1 MAEEP
6 DFNNIEELLSDTFP
20 DRIITNYIIIA
31 ESVSANTKDLH
42 VSTSEQMTTW
52 LATGMINC
60 ASEVILNQGYAEQD
74 GDEE

>member
-6 DFNNIEELLSDTFP
+6 DFNIEELMRESFP
-20 DRIITNYIIIA
+20 DRMITNYIIIA
-31 ESVSANTKDLH
+31 ESVSADTKDLH
-42 VSTSEQMTTW
+42 VSTSDQMTTW
-52 LATGMINC
+52 LATGMLNC

>member
-6 DFNNIEELLSDTFP
+6 DFNIEELMRESFP
-20 DRIITNYIIIA
+20 DRMITNYIIIA
-31 ESVSANTKDLH
+31 ESISSEARDLH
-42 VSTSEQMTTW
+42 VSTSDQMTTW
-52 LATGMINC
+52 LATGMLNC

>member
-6 DFNNIEELLSDTFP
+6 DFNIEELLNESFP
-20 DRIITNYIIIA
+20 DRVITNYIIIA
-31 ESVSANTKDLH
+31 ESVSADTRDLH
-42 VSTSEQMTTW
+42 VSTSDQMTTW
-52 LATGMINC
+52 LATGMLNC

>member
-1 MAEEP
+1 MSDEPEFDFQAMLEE
-6 DFNNIEELLSDTFP
+6 SFP
-20 DRIITNYIIIA
+20 DQIVTNYIIIA